1 MVSSPDPNIGAKG
14 RQEAMY
20 EKEARS
26 ARERTADIISRHGE
40 RLTGSPGCLA
50 AADELAGAAGKLAD
64 RAKCEDFGVHPGA
77 FLGFIKVMIVLYVA
91 ACIALPFAPWASA
104 MAMAVGAVILV
115 LEFFLYKELIDP
127 FYPRRTGRNVTAVLE
142 PTGEAKRQVI
152 VSGHHDSARIFN
164 FYVER
169 PELYSFKL
177 YSGMGAFVLF
187 LAAALLLSV
196 IGPARPVL
204 IGASVLFAALFV
216 FLIPLWRFASKE
228 GTPGAGDNLAAS
240 AAALELLGVFKERRD
255 SGKGLTSTRLI
266 FVSFDAE
273 EAGLRGARAW
283 AKAHKADIASLAT
296 WNYNMDCMYKA
307 DDVRFLTSDLNGSVA
322 LDTRAAEACAAAAR
336 KRGVKAPVEPIAF
349 LTGGT
354 DAAELAKKGAR
365 ATTFIGMQWSNE
377 ARGNC
382 YHTPGDTVE
391 AVTPEVLE
399 LAIGVGVDF
408 VEKLDSGELDR

>member
-1 MVSSPDPNIGAKG
+1 MF
-14 RQEAMY
+14 
-20 EKEARS
+20 EKEARA
-26 ARERTADIISRHGE
+26 ARERTADIISRHGT
-40 RLTGSPGCLA
+40 RLTGSTDCLA
-50 AADELAGAAGKLAD
+50 AADELASAAGKLAD
-64 RAKCEDFGVHPGA
+64 RTRTEDFAVHPGA
-77 FLGFIKVMIVLYVA
+77 FLGFIKVMIVLYAA
-91 ACIALPFAPWASA
+91 ACLALPFAPMASA
-104 MAMAVGAVILV
+104 MALAAGAVILV

-142 PTGEAKRQVI
+142 PTGVAKRQVI

-177 YSGMGAFVLF
+177 YSGMGAFILF
-187 LAAALLLSV
+187 LAAALVLTA
-196 IGPARPVL
+196 IGPSRAIL
-204 IGASVLFAALFV
+204 LGASVLFAALFV

-240 AAALELLGVFKERRD
+240 AAALELLGIFRARRD
-255 SGKGLTSTRLI
+255 SGQGLSSTRLV

-283 AKAHKADIASLAT
+283 AKAHKADIAALPT

-307 DDVRFLTSDLNGSVA
+307 EDLRFLTSDLNGSVA
-322 LDTRAAEACAAAAR
+322 LDARAATACAEAAR

-382 YHTPGDTVE
+382 YHTPGDTIE

-399 LAIGVGVDF
+399 LAIEVGAEF
-408 VEKLDSGELDR
+408 VERLDSGELDR